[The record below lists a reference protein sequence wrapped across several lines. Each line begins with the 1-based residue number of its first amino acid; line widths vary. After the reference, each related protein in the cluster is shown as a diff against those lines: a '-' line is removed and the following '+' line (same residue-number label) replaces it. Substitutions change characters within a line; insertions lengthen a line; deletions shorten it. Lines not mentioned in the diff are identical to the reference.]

1 MLLIDADRQ
10 MVLPTLAGVA
20 ALNRFRLDF
29 PLRNPGVRLEDTG
42 GLAPSATNQGY
53 MCTARAVLVMQLF
66 EVTIVLA
73 DD

>member
-1 MLLIDADRQ
+1 MLIVDADGH
-10 MVLPTLAGVA
+10 MVLPMLAGVA
-20 ALNRFRLDF
+20 ASNRLQLDF

-42 GLAPSATNQGY
+42 GLAPSPTNHWY